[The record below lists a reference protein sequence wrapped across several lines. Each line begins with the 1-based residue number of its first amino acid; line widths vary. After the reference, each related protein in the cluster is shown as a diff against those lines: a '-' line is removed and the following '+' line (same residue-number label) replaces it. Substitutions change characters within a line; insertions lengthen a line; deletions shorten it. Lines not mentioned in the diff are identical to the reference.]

1 MLDILSIAEPGT
13 VTGTSTWTYRYF
25 MAFKFTFLL
34 YVEDN
39 QAKYHFEVTEK
50 NIGTVCSI
58 WKVLSVCVW
67 SSVTGPEWLIP
78 DPGKSSGSMRIRTHP
93 YVLLL

>member
-1 MLDILSIAEPGT
+1 MLDILSFAEPGT
-13 VTGTSTWTYRYF
+13 VTGTSTGTYRYF

-50 NIGTVCSI
+50 NN
-58 WKVLSVCVW
+58 
-67 SSVTGPEWLIP
+67 
-78 DPGKSSGSMRIRTHP
+78 D
-93 YVLLL
+93 